1 MLGITTTA
9 SGFSGAVNVLA
20 SRISPRWAIGGDRS
34 ARRVEK
40 LRARLDWGAYGT
52 VPIKPRGMHERT
64 YQRILRVLP
73 ITRPCERRGRVM
85 LESTNHES
93 TLPIYGGNAEIDLLS
108 LAVGQFGGADN
119 FR

>member
-1 MLGITTTA
+1 MPLLGE
-9 SGFSGAVNVLA
+9 GPLCLV
-20 SRISPRWAIGGDRS
+20 SPRPHLVFS

-52 VPIKPRGMHERT
+52 VPIKPRGMHEGT
-64 YQRILRVLP
+64 YQRILRVLAD
-73 ITRPCERRGRVM
+73 
-85 LESTNHES
+85 HEAVR
-93 TLPIYGGNAEIDLLS
+93 TQGVRYARKHEPREPLPIYGGNAEIDLLS

>member
-1 MLGITTTA
+1 MAGNT
-9 SGFSGAVNVLA
+9 SC
-20 SRISPRWAIGGDRS
+20 SRAANAIAREGPLCLVSPRPHLVFS